1 MKQQVI
7 IIGAGASGLTAAIQA
22 ARQGA
27 SVTVLEHTSKPGK
40 KLLSTG
46 NGKCNLTNLTTP
58 EGAYRGSQSWFI
70 KRVLENITVEQ
81 TLEFFRD
88 LGLVLT
94 DRNGY
99 VYPNSGQ
106 AASVLEALLFELDHL
121 GVSII
126 TDCQVQEIKKDLSL
140 VTSKGKK
147 QADALI
153 LAAGSMAAPKTG
165 SDGSGYELAKAL
177 GHHII
182 KPLPALVQLKCRE
195 KWYKQAAGVRT
206 EASVTL
212 KIDGKTEAAD
222 RGELQFTDY
231 GISGIPVFQVSR
243 FAARG
248 LDAGHKVT
256 AELDLLPSMD
266 FNSARQLLS
275 ERAKRLD
282 YRPAE
287 EFLNG
292 VLNHKLA
299 RILLRE
305 AGIGSAGIVKDIA
318 PAQIKK
324 LAAVLKG
331 LKTEILAANSFDQA
345 QVCSGGIDTR
355 EVDPDTME
363 SKLISGLY
371 LAGEI
376 LDADGI
382 CGGYNLQWAWSCGI
396 LAGTC
401 AGRGT
406 SCGHP
411 VTPDK
416 GKRDLSGKHGQKRR
430 MPFEHTVMQKKQGQE

>member
-7 IIGAGASGLTAAIQA
+7 IVGAGASGLAAAIQA

-27 SVTVLEHTSKPGK
+27 SVTVLEHTAKPGK

-46 NGKCNLTNLTTP
+46 NGKCNLTNRMTP
-58 EGAYRGSQSWFI
+58 DGAYRGGQQEFI
-70 KRVLENITVEQ
+70 KKVLDHITVEQ
-81 TLEFFRD
+81 TLEFFKD
-88 LGLVLT
+88 LGLLLT

-99 VYPNSGQ
+99 VYPNTGQ
-106 AASVLEALLFELDHL
+106 AVSVLEALLFELNHL

-126 TDCQVQEIKKDLSL
+126 TDCQVEEIRKDLTL
-140 VTSKGKK
+140 MTSKGKK
-147 QADALI
+147 KADAII

-165 SDGSGYELAKAL
+165 SDGSGYQLARAL
-177 GHHII
+177 GHRIV

-212 KIDGKTEAAD
+212 KIDGKTAAED

-243 FAARG
+243 FAAGGIDTGRQ
-248 LDAGHKVT
+248 VT

-266 FNSARQLLS
+266 YNSTRQLLS
-275 ERAKRLD
+275 ERANRFR

-299 RILLRE
+299 RILLKE
-305 AGIGSAGIVKDIA
+305 AGIQEKGFVKDITTL
-318 PAQIKK
+318 QIKE
-324 LAAVLKG
+324 LTSALKG
-331 LKTEILAANSFDQA
+331 LKTEILATNSFDQA

-355 EVDPDTME
+355 DVDPNTME
-363 SKLISGLY
+363 SKLMNGLY

-376 LDADGI
+376 LDVDGI

-396 LAGTC
+396 LAGTS
-401 AGRGT
+401 AGKAVLRGRNEERN
-406 SCGHP
+406 
-411 VTPDK
+411 D
-416 GKRDLSGKHGQKRR
+416 QN
-430 MPFEHTVMQKKQGQE
+430 

>member
-7 IIGAGASGLTAAIQA
+7 IVGAGASGLAAAIQA

-27 SVTVLEHTSKPGK
+27 SVTVLEHTAKPGK

-46 NGKCNLTNLTTP
+46 NGKCNITNLMTP
-58 EGAYRGSQSWFI
+58 EGAYRGNQPEFI
-70 KRVLENITVEQ
+70 RKVLDNVSVKQ
-81 TLEFFRD
+81 TLEFFRE

-99 VYPNSGQ
+99 VYPYSGQ
-106 AASVLEALLFELDHL
+106 ASSVLDALLFELDHL

-126 TDCQVQEIKKDLSL
+126 TDCEVEKITKDLSL

-147 QADALI
+147 KADAII

-165 SDGSGYELAKAL
+165 SDGSGYQLAKAL
-177 GHHII
+177 GHHMV
-182 KPLPALVQLKCRE
+182 KPLPALVQLRCRE

-212 KIDGKTEAAD
+212 KIDGKTAAAD

-243 FAARG
+243 YGARG
-248 LDAGHKVT
+248 IDADLQVT
-256 AELDLLPSMD
+256 AELDFLPSMD
-266 FNSARQLLS
+266 FDSTRRLLS
-275 ERAKRLD
+275 ERAEHFAS
-282 YRPAE
+282 RPAE

-292 VLNHKLA
+292 VFNQKLA
-299 RILLRE
+299 RILLKE
-305 AGIGSAGIVKDIA
+305 AGILKECMVKNIS
-318 PAQIKK
+318 PVQIKK
-324 LAAVLKG
+324 LVSVIKG
-331 LKTEILAANSFDQA
+331 LKTEILSANSFDQA

-363 SKLISGLY
+363 SKLIKGLY

-376 LDADGI
+376 LDVDGI
-382 CGGYNLQWAWSCGI
+382 CGGYNLQWAWSCGL
-396 LAGTC
+396 LAGTY
-401 AGRGT
+401 AGRG
-406 SCGHP
+406 
-411 VTPDK
+411 
-416 GKRDLSGKHGQKRR
+416 
-430 MPFEHTVMQKKQGQE
+430 KQ

>member
-7 IIGAGASGLTAAIQA
+7 IVGAGASGLAAAIQA

-27 SVTVLEHTSKPGK
+27 SVTVLEHTARPGK

-46 NGKCNLTNLTTP
+46 NGKCNLTNLMP
-58 EGAYRGSQSWFI
+58 PDGAYRGGQPEFI
-70 KRVLENITVEQ
+70 KKVLDRVTVEQ

-99 VYPNSGQ
+99 VYPGTGQ

-121 GVSII
+121 GVSIV
-126 TDCQVQEIKKDLSL
+126 TDCQVEEIKKDLTL
-140 VTSKGKK
+140 MTSIGKK
-147 QADALI
+147 KADAVI
-153 LAAGSMAAPKTG
+153 LATGSMAAPKTG
-165 SDGSGYELAKAL
+165 SDGSGYQLARAF
-177 GHHII
+177 GHRIL
-182 KPLPALVQLKCRE
+182 KPLPALVQLRCRE

-206 EASVTL
+206 EANVTL
-212 KIDGKTEAAD
+212 KIDGKTAEAD

-243 FAARG
+243 FAARE
-248 LDAGHKVT
+248 LDAGRKVT
-256 AELDLLPSMD
+256 AELDLFPSMD
-266 FNSARQLLS
+266 FESTRQLLS
-275 ERAKRLD
+275 ERVKRFG

-299 RILLRE
+299 RILLKE
-305 AGIGSAGIVKDIA
+305 AGIPNEGIVKNITA
-318 PAQIKK
+318 PQIKK
-324 LAAVLKG
+324 LTSALKG

-355 EVDPDTME
+355 DVDPNTME
-363 SKLISGLY
+363 SKLMKGLY

-376 LDADGI
+376 LDVDGI
-382 CGGYNLQWAWSCGI
+382 CGGYNLQWAWSSGI
-396 LAGTC
+396 LAGTY
-401 AGRGT
+401 AGRKRPAGIPLCPK
-406 SCGHP
+406 SMGRNEENN
-411 VTPDK
+411 DK
-416 GKRDLSGKHGQKRR
+416 N
-430 MPFEHTVMQKKQGQE
+430 

>member
-1 MKQQVI
+1 M
-7 IIGAGASGLTAAIQA
+7 LD
-22 ARQGA
+22 
-27 SVTVLEHTSKPGK
+27 H
-40 KLLSTG
+40 
-46 NGKCNLTNLTTP
+46 
-58 EGAYRGSQSWFI
+58 
-70 KRVLENITVEQ
+70 ITVEQ
-81 TLEFFRD
+81 TLEFFQD

-99 VYPNSGQ
+99 VYPNTGQ
-106 AASVLEALLFELDHL
+106 AVSVLEALLFELNHL

-126 TDCQVQEIKKDLSL
+126 TDCQVEEIRKDLTL
-140 VTSKGKK
+140 MTSKGKK
-147 QADALI
+147 KADAII

-165 SDGSGYELAKAL
+165 SDGSGYQLARAL
-177 GHHII
+177 GHRII

-212 KIDGKTEAAD
+212 KIDGKTAAED

-243 FAARG
+243 FAAG
-248 LDAGHKVT
+248 GIDAGRQVT

-266 FNSARQLLS
+266 FNSTRQLLS
-275 ERAKRLD
+275 ERATRFR

-299 RILLRE
+299 RILLKE
-305 AGIGSAGIVKDIA
+305 AGIPEKGFVKDITTL
-318 PAQIKK
+318 QIKK
-324 LAAVLKG
+324 LASALKG
-331 LKTEILAANSFDQA
+331 LKTEIIATNSFDQA

-355 EVDPDTME
+355 DVDPNTME
-363 SKLISGLY
+363 SKLMNGLY

-376 LDADGI
+376 LDVDGI

-396 LAGTC
+396 LAGTS
-401 AGRGT
+401 AGKAVLRGRNEERN
-406 SCGHP
+406 
-411 VTPDK
+411 D
-416 GKRDLSGKHGQKRR
+416 QN
-430 MPFEHTVMQKKQGQE
+430 

>member
-7 IIGAGASGLTAAIQA
+7 IVGAGASGLTAAIQA

-27 SVTVLEHTSKPGK
+27 SVTVLEHTAKPGK

-46 NGKCNLTNLTTP
+46 NGKCNLTNFILP
-58 EGAYRGSQSWFI
+58 EGAYRGGQQSFV
-70 KRVLENITVEQ
+70 KRVLENVTVEQ

-88 LGLVLT
+88 IGLVFT

-106 AASVLEALLFELDHL
+106 ASSVLEALLFELDHL

-126 TDCQVQEIKKDLSL
+126 TDCQVEEIRKDLSL

-147 QADALI
+147 RADALI

-165 SDGSGYELAKAL
+165 SDGSGYELAKTL
-177 GHHII
+177 GHKII
-182 KPLPALVQLKCRE
+182 KPLPALVQLRCRE

-212 KIDGKTEAAD
+212 KIDGKTVAAD
-222 RGELQFTDY
+222 GGELQFTDY

-248 LDAGHKVT
+248 IDAGQQVT
-256 AELDLLPSMD
+256 ADLDFLPSMD
-266 FNSARQLLS
+266 FNSTRQLLS
-275 ERAKRLD
+275 ERVKRLG

-299 RILLRE
+299 RILIKE
-305 AGIGSAGIVKDIA
+305 AGIMNEAIVKDIS
-318 PAQIKK
+318 PVQINK
-324 LAAVLKG
+324 LASAIKG
-331 LKTEILAANSFDQA
+331 LKTVILASNSFDQA

-363 SKLISGLY
+363 SKLINGLY

-376 LDADGI
+376 LDVDGI

-406 SCGHP
+406 P
-411 VTPDK
+411 
-416 GKRDLSGKHGQKRR
+416 GKHGQK
-430 MPFEHTVMQKKQGQE
+430 

>member
-7 IIGAGASGLTAAIQA
+7 IVGAGASGLTAAIQA

-27 SVTVLEHTSKPGK
+27 SVTVLEHTAKPGK

-46 NGKCNLTNLTTP
+46 NGKCNLTNLMIP
-58 EGAYRGSQSWFI
+58 DGAYRGGRPEFI

-121 GVSII
+121 GVSIV
-126 TDCQVQEIKKDLSL
+126 TDCQVEEIRKDLSL
-140 VTSKGKK
+140 VTSLGKK
-147 QADALI
+147 RADAVI

-177 GHHII
+177 GHTIV
-182 KPLPALVQLKCRE
+182 KPLPALVQLRCRE
-195 KWYKQAAGVRT
+195 KWYKQMAGVRT
-206 EASVTL
+206 EACVTL
-212 KIDGKTEAAD
+212 KIDGKTVAAD
-222 RGELQFTDY
+222 RGELQLTDY
-231 GISGIPVFQVSR
+231 GISGIPVFQISR

-248 LDAGHKVT
+248 LDAGRPVT
-256 AELDLLPSMD
+256 AELDFLPSMD
-266 FNSARQLLS
+266 FNHTRQFLE
-275 ERAKRLD
+275 ERVKRFSC
-282 YRPAE
+282 RPAE

-292 VLNHKLA
+292 VLNHRLA
-299 RILLRE
+299 RILLKE
-305 AGIGSAGIVKDIA
+305 ADVGSNGIVKDIR

-324 LAAVLKG
+324 LASVLKK
-331 LKTEILAANSFDQA
+331 LETEIIAANSFDQA
-345 QVCSGGIDTR
+345 QVCSGGVDTG

-363 SKLISGLY
+363 SKLIKGLY

-376 LDADGI
+376 LDVDGI

-401 AGRGT
+401 AGRGM
-406 SCGHP
+406 SCGHMP
-411 VTPDK
+411 HKPGRVLPK
-416 GKRDLSGKHGQKRR
+416 EHGRS
-430 MPFEHTVMQKKQGQE
+430 VAQGRCHRGI